1 MHREM
6 SMNIMFFLSPK
17 SETVY
22 ETLNANL
29 QHVLERMN
37 HHRLTAI
44 PVIDQEGR
52 YIGTMTEGDVLRVI
66 QENPTTS
73 YDKVAKLKVS
83 QIPRR
88 SDHKSV
94 RVDETLDSIVDLTL
108 RQNFVP
114 VVDDEGTYIGIVK
127 RADIIEYLYE
137 SKINKP
143 VRAL

>member
-22 ETLNANL
+22 ETLNAKL
-29 QHVLERMN
+29 HHVLERMN

-44 PVIDQEGR
+44 PVIDQEGK

-66 QENPTTS
+66 KDNPTNS
-73 YDKVAKLKVS
+73 YDKVAKLKIN

-88 SDHKSV
+88 SDHRSV

-143 VRAL
+143 ARAL